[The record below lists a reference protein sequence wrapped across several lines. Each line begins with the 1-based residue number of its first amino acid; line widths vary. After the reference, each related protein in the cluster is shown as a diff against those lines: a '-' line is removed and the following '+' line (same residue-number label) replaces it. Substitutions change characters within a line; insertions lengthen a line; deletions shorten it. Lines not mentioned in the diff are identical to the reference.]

1 MTSPTLRIPQAL
13 SGEEVKDG
21 LAEVIRKAVRA
32 SLDRT
37 CSLNHCSFPKFS
49 AKWSIEYD
57 LDDFGK
63 HTIGQM
69 GGEIGE
75 LTETAVAL
83 EGEIPEMP
91 PDAFRRETQ
100 QPIPAPTVT
109 QKKVEDGTGMT
120 RAPKRAGRGRTV

>member
-1 MTSPTLRIPQAL
+1 MTSATLKVPQPL
-13 SGEEVKDG
+13 NGEEIKEG
-21 LAEVIRKAVRA
+21 IAAVIAKAVRQ

-37 CSLNHCSFPKFS
+37 CSLNHVAFPKFS

-75 LTETAVAL
+75 LTETSVKL
-83 EGEIPEMP
+83 EGKIEEMP
-91 PDAFRRETQ
+91 PDAFRRQTDQ
-100 QPIPAPTVT
+100 AIPAPTVT

-120 RAPKRAGRGRTV
+120 RAPKRGRFGRPV